1 MIKKLYFVLAV
12 AGLFM
17 FNVPSFAAAAA
28 AHPATKE
35 VVTPA
40 SGDVSATEADAAKTM
55 ENEWNNLTA
64 KEKRAK
70 RKAIKDAVK
79 TAKKNGSDTDLLLLV
94 ILAILL
100 PPVAMALY
108 DGISTRFWISL
119 ILTLLFFIPGMI
131 YTLIVILGGN

>member
-1 MIKKLYFVLAV
+1 
-12 AGLFM
+12 
-17 FNVPSFAAAAA
+17 
-28 AHPATKE
+28 
-35 VVTPA
+35 
-40 SGDVSATEADAAKTM
+40 M